1 MKWGRLQVQSLGLE
15 PPDGHP
21 ITSVRVICNGQN
33 VPAKLVV
40 EGRKV
45 RVQLD
50 VRLVVDAWA
59 GMVVEF
65 A

>member
-1 MKWGRLQVQSLGLE
+1 MKWGRLQVQSLGFE

-33 VPAKLVV
+33 VPAKVVV
-40 EGRKV
+40 EGSKV

-50 VRLVVDAWA
+50 VRLVVDAGQA
-59 GMVVEF
+59 LVVEF